1 MTLDE
6 GMRHLLA
13 GGCVAAALAFLVV
26 GALGALRFAD
36 VYERIHAVRAAALG
50 APLLLAGLAIETWDW
65 RFAVKLAVLAVLL
78 AMTGPSLG
86 HLIAHAAHRAGVEP
100 DARATAKA
108 RVKPGAPR

>member
-1 MTLDE
+1 MIDE
-6 GMRHLLA
+6 GLRHLAA
-13 GGCVAAALAFLVV
+13 GVCAAAGLAFLII

-36 VYERIHAVRAAALG
+36 VYERIHAVRAAAFG

-65 RFAVKLAVLAVLL
+65 RIAVKLALLGVLL

-100 DARATAKA
+100 EARAAAKA
-108 RVKPGAPR
+108 REKSR